1 VEASAYIKAKQTTVA
16 LLLIEEAP
24 TQERKTAMNNTYEA
38 AEVVEIGKAQ
48 EIILGVKDIEEDD
61 NGGTP
66 LDRFPAAFAK
76 FDE

>member
-1 VEASAYIKAKQTTVA
+1 
-16 LLLIEEAP
+16 
-24 TQERKTAMNNTYEA
+24 MNNTYEA

-48 EIILGVKDIEEDD
+48 EIILGVKDQREED
-61 NGGTP
+61 NGGEP

>member
-1 VEASAYIKAKQTTVA
+1 
-16 LLLIEEAP
+16 
-24 TQERKTAMNNTYEA
+24 MNNTYEA

-48 EIILGVKDIEEDD
+48 EIILGIKDQSEED

-66 LDRFPAAFAK
+66 TNLFPVAFAK